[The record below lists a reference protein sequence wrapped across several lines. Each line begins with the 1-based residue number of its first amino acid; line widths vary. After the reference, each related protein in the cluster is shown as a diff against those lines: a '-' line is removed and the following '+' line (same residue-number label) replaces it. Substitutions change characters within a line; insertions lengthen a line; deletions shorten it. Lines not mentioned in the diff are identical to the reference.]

1 MIISQMEEFSNMGHS
16 LMLSGFDTQ
25 ATVAEPTPAYH
36 SRESLTPCSIV
47 LSSYHGCKLYTVPVG
62 SRLMA
67 QVYLPKGEQARFLQ
81 EVKEATGF
89 TWNRIAE
96 ICGVERHT
104 LRAWR
109 DEAWHMSYRAL
120 LRLSH
125 LSGVP
130 MPHIIEV
137 VSEEER
143 RRRATVKGAHARA
156 AIYGPV
162 GTPEGRS
169 KGGRTTQR
177 RRREH
182 PEQYKGKFTTRK
194 PINIPPKSPR
204 LAELVGI
211 VLGDGQISDLQVTI
225 SNNAQ
230 HEREYSTLVAQLFQ
244 DLFALRA
251 SQRTRRKN
259 AVEVIISSVA
269 LVEYL
274 ETIGLHR
281 GNKVAQQVG
290 VPEWIFEDIEY
301 VRACTR
307 GLMDT
312 DGCVFL
318 RRQRYK
324 HREYQFLE
332 LHFSNHSQPLL
343 AGMEQL
349 LSRLSFTPKRDDC
362 GVTLYRQSEIKRY
375 FEIVDTHN
383 PYHRERYTRFA
394 KESTAAAFRVAN
406 TSSRPVAD
414 ENAV

>member
-1 MIISQMEEFSNMGHS
+1 MQTVYSTRGKQTDGTSVPPERRTGS
-16 LMLSGFDTQ
+16 LSPRGQ
-25 ATVAEPTPAYH
+25 
-36 SRESLTPCSIV
+36 
-47 LSSYHGCKLYTVPVG
+47 
-62 SRLMA
+62 
-67 QVYLPKGEQARFLQ
+67 
-81 EVKEATGF
+81 EATGF

-109 DEAWHMSYRAL
+109 DEAWRMSYHAL

-143 RRRATVKGAHARA
+143 QRRASVKGAHARA

-169 KGGRTTQR
+169 KGGQTTQR

-182 PEQYKGKFTTRK
+182 PERYKDRFVTRK
-194 PINIPPKSPR
+194 PIRIPPKSLW

-211 VLGDGQISDLQVTI
+211 LLGDGQIGDLQVVV
-225 SNNAQ
+225 SNNAE
-230 HEREYSTLVAQLFQ
+230 HEREYSAFVAQLFQ

-251 SQRTRRKN
+251 SQRTRPKN
-259 AVEVIISSVA
+259 AVEVVISSVA

-274 ETIGLHR
+274 KTIGLHR

-312 DGCVFL
+312 DGCIFL
-318 RRQRYK
+318 RRQQYK
-324 HREYQFLE
+324 HRQYRFLE
-332 LHFSNHSQPLL
+332 LDFSNHSQPLL
-343 AGMEQL
+343 VGMEQL

-362 GVTLYRQSEIKRY
+362 SVNLYRQSEIKRY
-375 FEIVDTHN
+375 FEIVGTHN
-383 PYHRERYTRFA
+383 PYHQERYTRFA
-394 KESTAAAFRVAN
+394 KESTAAAFRVAD
-406 TSSRPVAD
+406 TSSRHVAD
-414 ENAV
+414 EDAV